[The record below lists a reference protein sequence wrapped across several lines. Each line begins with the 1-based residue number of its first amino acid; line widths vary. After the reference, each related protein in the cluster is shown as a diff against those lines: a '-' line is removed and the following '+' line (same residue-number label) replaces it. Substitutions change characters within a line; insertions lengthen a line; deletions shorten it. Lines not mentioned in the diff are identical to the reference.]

1 MLSPFIYEEPIDPGD
16 LVGREAERT
25 TLLERALDSRN
36 SRLEG
41 PRRYGKTSL
50 LRAVLAKSGDEGL
63 VPVSVNFL
71 GVLTVDD
78 VAERIERAY
87 ARQLDGAFR
96 RWYTGVIRTLK
107 PTLSGAPGGV
117 GASVTPQA
125 HAPALLERLALP
137 LRLHE
142 RYGRQCVVAYDEFQ
156 DVVKIPGVAA
166 TFRSEL
172 EQHGTAAAYVFS
184 GSHPGLMRD
193 TFADRRYA
201 FFAQAAAVPL
211 RELPADALE
220 QFISNRFASG
230 ERDPGEGLGPLLDLT
245 QGHPQRAMQ
254 LAHHLYIQ
262 TPLGGRADTD
272 SWMAAQRAAF
282 TEAGEEMHTAWHS
295 FSTIEQRVVSVIAS
309 VSVKLNSAEATRRF
323 GLAKSGSSTSNAI
336 AQLER
341 NGCVLPAEH
350 TATGWRLTDPL
361 LDLWVSNGRC
371 WPE

>member
-1 MLSPFIYEEPIDPGD
+1 MLSPFIYEEPIDPDD
-16 LVGREAERT
+16 LIDREAELA
-25 TLLERALDSRN
+25 TLLERAFDSRN

-50 LRAVLAKSGDEGL
+50 LRAVLAGCEREGL
-63 VPVSVNFL
+63 MAVSVNFL

-87 ARQLDGAFR
+87 ARQLDGAFK

-107 PTLSGAPGGV
+107 PTLSGAPAGV
-117 GASVTPQA
+117 GASIAPQI

-142 RYGRQCVVAYDEFQ
+142 RYGKQCVVAYDEFQ
-156 DVVKIPGVAA
+156 DVVRIPGVAA

-172 EQHGTAAAYVFS
+172 EQHGAAAAYVFS

-193 TFADRRYA
+193 TFADRRHA

-211 RELPADALE
+211 HELPADALE

-230 ERDPGEGLGPLLDLT
+230 DRDPGEGLGPLLDLT

-254 LAHHLYIQ
+254 LAHHLYMQ
-262 TPLGGRADTD
+262 TRKGAGADIEDWTC
-272 SWMAAQRAAF
+272 ALQATF
-282 TEAGEEMHTAWHS
+282 TEAGEETHTAWHS
-295 FSTIEQRVVSVIAS
+295 FSPIQQRVVGVIADGA
-309 VSVKLNSAEATRRF
+309 VKLNSAEATRRF
-323 GLAKSGSSTSNAI
+323 GLSKSGSNTAK
-336 AQLER
+336 AVTKLER
-341 NGCVLPAEH
+341 DGHILPAEH

-361 LDLWVSNGRC
+361 FELWVRSGRC

>member
-1 MLSPFIYEEPIDPGD
+1 VLSPFIYEEPVGPDDLID
-16 LVGREAERT
+16 RAAET
-25 TLLERALDSRN
+25 ATLLERALDSRN

-50 LRAVLAKSGDEGL
+50 LRAVLTRCERQGL

-71 GVLTVDD
+71 GVLTAED

-87 ARQLDGAFR
+87 ARQLEGAFK
-96 RWYTGVIRTLK
+96 RWYAGVIRTLK
-107 PTLSGAPGGV
+107 PTLSGAPAGI
-117 GASVTPQA
+117 GASIAPQA
-125 HAPALLERLALP
+125 QTPTLLDRLALP

-142 RYGRQCVVAYDEFQ
+142 RYGKQCVVAYDEFQ
-156 DVVKIPGVAA
+156 DVVRIPGVAA

-172 EQHGTAAAYVFS
+172 EQHGPAAAYIFS

-220 QFISNRFASG
+220 QFISSRFAAG
-230 ERDPGEGLGPLLDLT
+230 GRDPGEGLGPLLDLA

-254 LAHHLYIQ
+254 LAHHLYMQ
-262 TPLGGRADTD
+262 TSKSERADTD
-272 SWMAAQRAAF
+272 SWTAALQATF
-282 TEAGEEMHTAWHS
+282 TEAGEEVHTAWQS
-295 FSTIEQRVVSVIAS
+295 FALTQQRVVSVIAS
-309 VSVKLNSAEATRRF
+309 ATVKLNSAEATRRF
-323 GLAKSGSSTSNAI
+323 GLTKSGSATAKAVAN
-336 AQLER
+336 LER
-341 NGCVLPAEH
+341 DGHILPSD
-350 TATGWRLTDPL
+350 TLPTGWRLTDPL
-361 LDLWVSNGRC
+361 LDLWVRNGRC